1 MVMLNSDNNMAK
13 TEDYIIVSVESR
25 KGGVGKTT
33 LVLNMAK
40 LLMEHY
46 HVLVLDIDVTGTSIN
61 AIQNTSV
68 WQKSTRLLEC
78 EKGKAINLLQFF
90 KKQYLSGSNN
100 MRFSIKPTNQEVRVY
115 GEYIN
120 VIGSELYDADGQM
133 LYDPSIIF
141 DEIHDYWL
149 IDMIRS
155 IAHSF
160 SESFEDK
167 KKSVIILDNSPGYV
181 GLGKSIHDMLTDMGP
196 KRGKFLSVSS
206 LDIQDIDSC
215 LKAVKN
221 IHNLIQAKE
230 KGAAFYHD
238 SENVNLNSLQ
248 VGSVEQETFDRLA
261 IGDETLGFYSN
272 KELEPADIDDY
283 QAIVF
288 NKVPLNVKNGR
299 LVYQYSNKEN
309 KELWDV
315 FTRMC
320 DNNPNQ
326 YMIPYDESIHY
337 QFFKNNLILSKPIE
351 ESKHEHLEKQLE
363 SLRKR
368 AQRLEM
374 YFHDNEWRRI
384 AYQLNTLNRDL
395 GRIPDSLNETGQY
408 EHASHINPSW
418 FPESTF
424 RELFR
429 QLQDMQLVSNNRDFY
444 FPYFLPQTFIFEEH
458 LHLDFLSNYPEIS
471 CAVKSIFVVLEIFLK
486 QETKG
491 LPTACSCAED
501 ILKRCFVK
509 DNLMAVEGYKGLHV
523 MKYISTLR
531 NDAYKPEQFFQLAFL
546 ETLVRVLELPE
557 DIMLICDSVELLT
570 DYRATDR
577 VETDANVSWIL
588 DKRIL
593 NKEMSYKEAKAL
605 VNKEVSESDY
615 MAIVRQVITPIIAKW
630 GL

>member
-1 MVMLNSDNNMAK
+1 MAK

-33 LVLNMAK
+33 VVLNMAK
-40 LLMEHY
+40 LLMENY
-46 HVLVLDIDVTGTSIN
+46 HVLVLDVDVTGTSIN

-68 WQKSTRLLEC
+68 WLKSARLLEDD
-78 EKGKAINLLQFF
+78 KGKAINLLQFF
-90 KKQYLSGSNN
+90 KKQYLSGSNI
-100 MRFSIKPTNQEVRVY
+100 MRFSIKPESGEVRVY
-115 GEYIN
+115 GDYIN
-120 VIGSELYDADGQM
+120 VIGSELYDAEGQL

-149 IDMIRS
+149 LDMIRS
-155 IAHSF
+155 IASSF
-160 SESFEDK
+160 SKSFIDK
-167 KKSVIILDNSPGYV
+167 KKCVIILDNSPGYV
-181 GLGKSIHDMLTDMGP
+181 GLGKSLHDMLTDMGP
-196 KRGKFLSVSS
+196 ERGKFLSVSS

-221 IHNLIQAKE
+221 IHDLIQGKE

-238 SENVNLNSLQ
+238 PENANLDSLQ
-248 VGSVEQETFDRLA
+248 VGSVEQETFDRFA
-261 IGDETLGFYSN
+261 IGDEMLEYYS
-272 KELEPADIDDY
+272 KEKLEPANVEHY
-283 QAIVF
+283 QAMVF
-288 NKVPLNVKNGR
+288 NKVPLNVKNGKW
-299 LVYQYSNKEN
+299 VYQYPNMEN

-320 DNNPNQ
+320 ENNPNQ
-326 YMIPYDESIHY
+326 YMIPYDESLHY

-395 GRIPDSLNETGQY
+395 GRIPGSLNETGQF

-418 FPESTF
+418 FPESVF
-424 RELFR
+424 RELFK
-429 QLQDMQLVSNNRDFY
+429 QLQDMHLVSNSRDFY
-444 FPYFLPQTFIFEEH
+444 FPYFLPPKFIFEERFTFE
-458 LHLDFLSNYPEIS
+458 FLSNYQEII
-471 CAVKSIFVVLEIFLK
+471 CAAKTIFVILEAFLNK
-486 QETKG
+486 DTKG
-491 LPTACSCAED
+491 LMTSCTYAEE

-509 DNLMAVEGYKGLHV
+509 DNMMAVEGYKGLHV
-523 MKYISTLR
+523 MKYISRLR
-531 NDAYKPEQFFQLAFL
+531 DDAYKPEHFFQLAFL

-570 DYRATDR
+570 NYRTTDR
-577 VETDANVSWIL
+577 IESDANVSWIL

-593 NKEMSYKEAKAL
+593 NKEMSYKDAKSA
-605 VNKEVSESDY
+605 VVKEVSESDY
-615 MAIVRQVITPIIAKW
+615 MAIIRQVIKPIIVKW

>member
-1 MVMLNSDNNMAK
+1 MDDYMKKLMANND
-13 TEDYIIVSVESR
+13 DYIIVSVESR

-33 LVLNMAK
+33 VVLNMAK
-40 LLMEHY
+40 LLMKHY
-46 HVLVLDIDVTGTSIN
+46 HVLVLDVDVTGTSIN
-61 AIQNTSV
+61 AIQNTNV
-68 WQKSTRLLEC
+68 WQKSTRLLEG

-100 MRFSIKPTNQEVRVY
+100 MRFSTKPTSGEVRVY
-115 GEYIN
+115 EDYIN
-120 VIGSELYDADGQM
+120 VIGSELYDTEGQM
-133 LYDPSIIF
+133 LYDPSVIF

-149 IDMIRS
+149 LDMIRS

-160 SESFEDK
+160 SESFDDE

-196 KRGKFLSVSS
+196 VRGKFLSVSS

-238 SENVNLNSLQ
+238 SGNVNLNSLH

-272 KELEPADIDDY
+272 EKLVPSEIDDY

-299 LVYQYSNKEN
+299 LVYQYSNKGN

-315 FTRMC
+315 FTRIC
-320 DNNPNQ
+320 ENNPNQ
-326 YMIPYDESIHY
+326 FMIPYDESIHY
-337 QFFKNNLILSKPIE
+337 QFFKNNLTLSKPIE

-363 SLRKR
+363 SLGKR

-374 YFHDNEWRRI
+374 YFRDNEWRRI

-424 RELFR
+424 KELFR
-429 QLQDMQLVSNNRDFY
+429 QLQDMQLVSNSRNFY
-444 FPYFLPQTFIFEEH
+444 FPYFLPQAFIFEERFNF
-458 LHLDFLSNYPEIS
+458 DFLSNYPEIT
-471 CAVKSIFVVLEIFLK
+471 CAVKAIFAVLESLLRK
-486 QETKG
+486 ETEG
-491 LPTACSCAED
+491 LLTACAYAED

-509 DNLMAVEGYKGLHV
+509 DNLMAAEGYKGWHV

-531 NDAYKPEQFFQLAFL
+531 DDAYKPEQFFQLVFL

-593 NKEMSYKEAKAL
+593 NKEMPYKEAKAL

-615 MAIVRQVITPIIAKW
+615 MAIVRQVITPIIVKW

>member
-1 MVMLNSDNNMAK
+1 MAK

-33 LVLNMAK
+33 VVLNMAK
-40 LLMEHY
+40 LLMKKY
-46 HVLVLDIDVTGTSIN
+46 HVLVLDVDVTGTSIN
-61 AIQNTSV
+61 AIKNSSV
-68 WQKSTRLLEC
+68 WLKSAQLLED

-100 MRFSIKPTNQEVRVY
+100 MRFSIKPESGEVKVY
-115 GEYIN
+115 EDYFN
-120 VIGSELYDADGQM
+120 VIGSELYDAKGQL

-149 IDMIRS
+149 LDMIRC
-155 IAHSF
+155 IASLF
-160 SESFEDK
+160 SKTFKD

-196 KRGKFLSVSS
+196 ERGKFLSVSS

-215 LKAVKN
+215 LKAVNN
-221 IHNLIQAKE
+221 IHNLIQGKE
-230 KGAAFYHD
+230 NGAAFFHD
-238 SENVNLNSLQ
+238 PENANLVSLKE
-248 VGSVEQETFDRLA
+248 GSVEQETFDRLA
-261 IGDETLGFYSN
+261 IGDEMLEYYS
-272 KELEPADIDDY
+272 KEKLESANIGYY
-283 QAIVF
+283 QAMVF
-288 NKVPLNVKNGR
+288 NKVPLNVKNGKW
-299 LVYQYSNKEN
+299 VYQYPNMEN

-320 DNNPNQ
+320 ENNPNQ
-326 YMIPYDESIHY
+326 YMIPYDESLHY

-363 SLRKR
+363 SLRRR

-384 AYQLNTLNRDL
+384 AYQLNPLNRDL
-395 GRIPDSLNETGQY
+395 GRIPESLKETGQY

-418 FPESTF
+418 FPENTF

-429 QLQDMQLVSNNRDFY
+429 QLQDMYLVSNNREFY
-444 FPYFLPQTFIFEEH
+444 FPYFLPQKFIFEERFNFK
-458 LHLDFLSNYPEIS
+458 FLSDYQEII
-471 CAVKSIFVVLEIFLK
+471 CAAKTIFVILEYFLNK
-486 QETKG
+486 DTKG
-491 LPTACSCAED
+491 LMTACTHAED

-509 DNLMAVEGYKGLHV
+509 DNIMTAEGYKGLYV
-523 MKYISTLR
+523 MKYISRLR
-531 NDAYKPEQFFQLAFL
+531 DDAHKPEHFFQLAFL

-570 DYRATDR
+570 DYRTTDR
-577 VETDANVSWIL
+577 VENDANVSWIL

-593 NKEMSYKEAKAL
+593 NKEMSYKDAKSA
-605 VNKEVSESDY
+605 VVKEVSESDY
-615 MAIVRQVITPIIAKW
+615 MAIVRQVIEPIIVKW

>member
-1 MVMLNSDNNMAK
+1 MAK

-33 LVLNMAK
+33 VVLNMAK
-40 LLMEHY
+40 LLMEYY
-46 HVLVLDIDVTGTSIN
+46 HVLVLDVDVTGTSIN
-61 AIQNTSV
+61 AIQNISV
-68 WQKSTRLLEC
+68 WQKSTRLLEY
-78 EKGKAINLLQFF
+78 EEGKAINLLQFF
-90 KKQYLSGSNN
+90 KKQYLSGSDN
-100 MRFSIKPTNQEVRVY
+100 MRFSIKPTSGEVKVY
-115 GEYIN
+115 EDYIN

-149 IDMIRS
+149 LDMLRS

-160 SESFEDK
+160 SESFDDE
-167 KKSVIILDNSPGYV
+167 KKSVVILDNSPGYV
-181 GLGKSIHDMLTDMGP
+181 GLGKSIHDMLTDMGS

-215 LKAVKN
+215 LKAMKN
-221 IHNLIQAKE
+221 IHDLIQAKQ

-238 SENVNLNSLQ
+238 SENANLNSLQ
-248 VGSVEQETFDRLA
+248 VGSVEQEAFDRLA
-261 IGDETLGFYSN
+261 IGDESLGYYAN
-272 KELEPADIDDY
+272 KDHEPADIDDY

-288 NKVPLNVKNGR
+288 NKVPLNVKNGK
-299 LVYQYSNKEN
+299 LVYQYPNKEN
-309 KELWDV
+309 KELLDV

-320 DNNPNQ
+320 ENDPNKF
-326 YMIPYDESIHY
+326 MIPYDESIHN
-337 QFFKNNLILSKPIE
+337 QFFKNNLILSKPVE

-374 YFHDNEWRRI
+374 YFHENEWRRI

-395 GRIPDSLNETGQY
+395 GRIPDSLKETGQY

-424 RELFR
+424 TELFR
-429 QLQDMQLVSNNRDFY
+429 QLQDMQIVSNNRDFY
-444 FPYFLPQTFIFEEH
+444 FPYFLPKAFIFEERFNF
-458 LHLDFLSNYPEIS
+458 DFLSNYPEITCS
-471 CAVKSIFVVLEIFLK
+471 VKAIFAVLESLLRK
-486 QETKG
+486 ETEG
-491 LPTACSCAED
+491 LLTAFAYAEE

-509 DNLMAVEGYKGLHV
+509 DNLMAAEGYKGWHV

-531 NDAYKPEQFFQLAFL
+531 DDAYKPDQFFQLSFL

-593 NKEMSYKEAKAL
+593 NKEMPYKEAKAL

-615 MAIVRQVITPIIAKW
+615 MAIVRQVIKPIIVKW
-630 GL
+630 GLINNEIQL